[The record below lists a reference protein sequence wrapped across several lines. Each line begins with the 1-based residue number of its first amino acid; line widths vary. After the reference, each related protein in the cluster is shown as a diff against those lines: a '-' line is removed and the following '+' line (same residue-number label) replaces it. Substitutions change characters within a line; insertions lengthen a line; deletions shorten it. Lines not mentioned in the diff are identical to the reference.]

1 MCWRVSNCAIYINA
15 NGDIKPRKDSPSS
28 NSPKR
33 IDGVVAS
40 IMAYSRV
47 KFLLEEGVDL
57 RTPEEIRR
65 DLEKSLDEI
74 PC

>member
-1 MCWRVSNCAIYINA
+1 
-15 NGDIKPRKDSPSS
+15 
-28 NSPKR
+28 
-33 IDGVVAS
+33 
-40 IMAYSRV
+40 MAYSRV